1 MWSFTTIREQAARS
15 GGSGAG
21 RVFAVVQQQPSWM
34 VRVAFG
40 VGMLVFTGVILLL
53 VVPALILGAVVFFV
67 LAMVRRAW
75 LWVRGLFGFE
85 RSGRRHVRVISRE

>member
-40 VGMLVFTGVILLL
+40 VAVLVFTGIVLLL
-53 VVPALILGAVVFFV
+53 VVPALIIAAVVFFV

-75 LWVRGLFGFE
+75 LWVRGLFGLE
-85 RSGRRHVRVISRE
+85 RSGRRHVRVMTRQ